1 MIIIVG
7 LGNPGKEYENT
18 YHNMGFLAIDRLSEL
33 FDIKISKTGLK
44 SKYGEGNFA
53 GQKII
58 LVKPQTYMNN
68 SGESVVLWKNKF
80 KDAKILV
87 LVDDIDLP
95 RGTVRYRERGSA
107 GTHNGLRS
115 IVSYIGQEFERVKI
129 GIGREEG
136 DLANYVL
143 SKIDPSFVEESMDK
157 MVEIVKKKKKQTNCL
172 IKVVFCCIIDVLKA
186 IKENWWKINQ
196 WKNLLLYYVWDW
208 F

>member
-157 MVEIVKKKKKQTNCL
+157 MVEIVQQRVKDT
-172 IKVVFCCIIDVLKA
+172 
-186 IKENWWKINQ
+186 KI
-196 WKNLLLYYVWDW
+196 
-208 F
+208 